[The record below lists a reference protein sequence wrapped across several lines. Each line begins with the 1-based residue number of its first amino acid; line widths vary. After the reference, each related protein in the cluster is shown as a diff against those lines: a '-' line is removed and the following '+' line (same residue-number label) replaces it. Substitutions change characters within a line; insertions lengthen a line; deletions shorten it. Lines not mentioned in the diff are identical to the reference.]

1 MSGNKQSPQ
10 RTLSAFDGACII
22 IGIIIGAGIYQTTPM
37 VAANSGSV
45 QWILGIWVI
54 GGCLALVGALCYA
67 ELAMTVTQAGGE
79 YAYLVKAYGKG
90 TGSFFAWIE
99 FWIIR
104 PGSTG
109 PMAMLFGN
117 YAYKLFPLFPASA
130 APLTFLFDQQLIEIE
145 LSLLGKMFYAVLAT
159 AILLAVN
166 LFGLRAGKLTQN
178 ALTVFKVLALLILVG
193 GSLIAIGLS
202 PDVIVPSTVEATA
215 PQQGQSFDGF
225 LLAMVL
231 VMFTYGGWN
240 DMSFVATEIKNPAKN
255 IPRALVLGFCTV
267 SVIYL
272 LINIAM
278 LMALGHAGLAAS
290 DTPASDMLKVTI
302 GSGAEK
308 IMALLICITA
318 LGAVNG
324 MMFTSARIYHALGN
338 QVSAFAWL
346 GKWNSRLQVPARSL
360 VVQSIVTLA
369 MVIGFGW
376 QTNGFELLVLF
387 VSPFMWSFFVLLGIA
402 MLVFRYQGLVPRD
415 KFRTPWF
422 PVLPLVFVLSS
433 GFIAYR
439 AADYFLF
446 MVESKD
452 LLRDRFFIGLSI
464 ATAFIVLTGVI
475 VALRTRKND
484 SVDG

>member
-1 MSGNKQSPQ
+1 MSENKQSLQ

-37 VAANSGSV
+37 VAASSGSV
-45 QWILGIWVI
+45 QWILGIWVL
-54 GGCLALVGALCYA
+54 GGCLALFGALCYA
-67 ELAMTVTQAGGE
+67 ELAMTVTQDGGE

-109 PMAMLFGN
+109 PMAMLFGS
-117 YAYKLFPLFPASA
+117 YANKLLPLFPATLD
-130 APLTFLFDQQLIEIE
+130 PLIGEML
-145 LSLLGKMFYAVLAT
+145 YAVLAT
-159 AILLAVN
+159 TSLLAVN
-166 LFGLRAGKLTQN
+166 LSGLRAGKLTQN
-178 ALTVFKVLALLILVG
+178 VLTVFKVLALLILVG
-193 GSLIAIGLS
+193 GSVIAIGLS
-202 PDVIVPSTVEATA
+202 PDAIVPATVETA
-215 PQQGQSFDGF
+215 APMEAQSFDGF

-240 DMSFVATEIKNPAKN
+240 DLSFVATEIKNPAKN
-255 IPRALVLGFCTV
+255 IPRALVMGVCAV
-267 SVIYL
+267 SSIYL

-290 DTPASDMLKVTI
+290 HTPATEMLKVTI
-302 GSGAEK
+302 GPRAEK

-338 QVSAFAWL
+338 QVPAFAWL

-360 VVQSIVTLA
+360 VVQSIVTVV

-376 QTNGFELLVLF
+376 QANGFELLVLF
-387 VSPFMWSFFVLLGIA
+387 VSPFMWSFFVLLGVA
-402 MLVFRYQGLVPRD
+402 MLLFRFQGLVPRD
-415 KFRTPWF
+415 KYRTPLF
-422 PVLPLVFVLSS
+422 PIMPLVFVLSS

-439 AADYFLF
+439 AADYFLV
-446 MVESKD
+446 MVESME
-452 LLRDRFFIGLSI
+452 LFRDRFFMGLSM
-464 ATAFIVLTGVI
+464 ATVAIVLSGI
-475 VALRTRKND
+475 AVALISRKTNFAE
-484 SVDG
+484 

>member
-1 MSGNKQSPQ
+1 MSENNRSPQ

-22 IGIIIGAGIYQTTPM
+22 VGIIIGAGIYQTTPM
-37 VAANSGSV
+37 VAATSGSV
-45 QWILGIWVI
+45 QWILGIWVL

-67 ELAMTVTQAGGE
+67 ELAMTITRDGGE

-109 PMAMLFGN
+109 PMAMLFGS
-117 YAYKLFPLFPASA
+117 YAYNLFPIFST
-130 APLTFLFDQQLIEIE
+130 TFD
-145 LSLLGKMFYAVLAT
+145 SLMGEMLYAVA
-159 AILLAVN
+159 AIMTLLAVN
-166 LFGLRAGKLTQN
+166 LLGLRAGKLTQN
-178 ALTVFKVLALLILVG
+178 ALTVFKVLALIILVG
-193 GSLIAIGLS
+193 GSVIAIGLA
-202 PDVIVPSTVEATA
+202 PDVITPTTTETA
-215 PQQGQSFDGF
+215 ASMGGQTFDRF

-240 DMSFVATEIKNPAKN
+240 DLSFVATEIKTPAKN
-255 IPRALVLGFCTV
+255 IPRALVVGVCAV
-267 SVIYL
+267 AAIYL

-278 LMALGHAGLAAS
+278 LMALGHSGLAAS
-290 DTPASDMLKVTI
+290 ETPATEMLKVTI
-302 GSGAEK
+302 GPVAEK
-308 IMALLICITA
+308 IMAMLICVTA

-346 GKWNSRLQVPARSL
+346 GKWNARLQVPARSL
-360 VVQSIVTLA
+360 VVQSVVTLA

-376 QTNGFELLVLF
+376 QANGFELLVLF

-402 MLVFRYQGLVPRD
+402 MLLFRFQGLVPRD
-415 KFRTPWF
+415 KYRTPLF
-422 PVLPLVFVLSS
+422 PVMPLVFVLSS
-433 GFIAYR
+433 SFIAYR

-446 MVESKD
+446 QVESME
-452 LLRDRFFIGLSI
+452 LLHNSFFMGLSI
-464 ATAFIVLTGVI
+464 ATIFVVLSGMI
-475 VALRTRKND
+475 VAAISQKENSAGL
-484 SVDG
+484 

>member
-1 MSGNKQSPQ
+1 VSGNKQSPQ

-22 IGIIIGAGIYQTTPM
+22 VGIIIGAGIYQTTPM
-37 VAANSGSV
+37 VAENAGSV
-45 QWILGIWVI
+45 QWILGFWAL
-54 GGCLALVGALCYA
+54 GGCLALVGALCYV
-67 ELAMTVTQAGGE
+67 ELAMTVTHDGGE
-79 YAYLVKAYGKG
+79 YAYLVKAYGKE

-117 YAYKLFPLFPASA
+117 YADKLFPLFPAS
-130 APLTFLFDQQLIEIE
+130 PD
-145 LSLLGKMFYAVLAT
+145 SLMGKMFYAVLAT

-255 IPRALVLGFCTV
+255 IPRALVLGVCTV

-484 SVDG
+484 SADG

>member
-1 MSGNKQSPQ
+1 MSENHQSPQ

-22 IGIIIGAGIYQTTPM
+22 VGIIIGAGIYQTTPL

-45 QWILGIWVI
+45 EWILGIWVL

-67 ELAMTVTQAGGE
+67 ELAMTVTQEGGE

-117 YAYKLFPLFPASA
+117 YAYKLCPLFPTTLD
-130 APLTFLFDQQLIEIE
+130 PVKGEML
-145 LSLLGKMFYAVLAT
+145 YAVLAT
-159 AILLAVN
+159 MTLLAVN

-178 ALTVFKVLALLILVG
+178 ILTVFKVLALLILVG
-193 GSLIAIGLS
+193 GSVIAIGWFS
-202 PDVIVPSTVEATA
+202 DAIVPVATEATTSME
-215 PQQGQSFDGF
+215 QSFDGF

-240 DMSFVATEIKNPAKN
+240 DMSFVATEMKNPAKN
-255 IPRALVLGFCTV
+255 IPRALVLGVCAV

-278 LMALGHAGLAAS
+278 LMALGHMGLAES
-290 DTPASDMLKVTI
+290 PTPATEMLKVTI
-302 GSGAEK
+302 GPVAEK
-308 IMALLICITA
+308 VMALLICVTA

-338 QVSAFAWL
+338 RVSAFAWL

-387 VSPFMWSFFVLLGIA
+387 VSPFMWSFFVLLGLA
-402 MLVFRYQGLVPRD
+402 MLLFRFQGLVPRD
-415 KFRTPWF
+415 KYRTPLF
-422 PVLPLVFVLSS
+422 PVMPLIFALSS

-446 MVESKD
+446 KVESME
-452 LLRDRFFIGLSI
+452 LLHNRFFMGLSI
-464 ATAFIVLTGVI
+464 ATVVVVFSGMV
-475 VALRTRKND
+475 VALISRKQRHF
-484 SVDG
+484 

>member
-1 MSGNKQSPQ
+1 MSGHKQSPQ

-22 IGIIIGAGIYQTTPM
+22 VGIIIGAGIYQTTPM
-37 VAANSGSV
+37 VAENAGSV
-45 QWILGIWVI
+45 QWILGFWVL
-54 GGCLALVGALCYA
+54 GGCLALVGALCYV
-67 ELAMTVTQAGGE
+67 ELAMTVTHDGGE
-79 YAYLVKAYGKG
+79 YAYLVKAYGKE

-117 YAYKLFPLFPASA
+117 YADKLFPLFPAS
-130 APLTFLFDQQLIEIE
+130 PD
-145 LSLLGKMFYAVLAT
+145 SLMGKMFYAVLAT

-255 IPRALVLGFCTV
+255 IPRALVLGVCTV

>member
-1 MSGNKQSPQ
+1 MSENNQSPQ

-22 IGIIIGAGIYQTTPM
+22 VGIIIGAGIYQTTPM

-45 QWILGIWVI
+45 EWILGIWVL
-54 GGCLALVGALCYA
+54 GGCLALVGALCYV
-67 ELAMTVTQAGGE
+67 ELAMTVTQDGGE

-109 PMAMLFGN
+109 PMAMLFGA
-117 YAYKLFPLFPASA
+117 YAYKLFPIFQMALD
-130 APLTFLFDQQLIEIE
+130 PLMGEML
-145 LSLLGKMFYAVLAT
+145 YAVLAT
-159 AILLAVN
+159 TALLAVN

-178 ALTVFKVLALLILVG
+178 VLTVLKVLALLILVV
-193 GSLIAIGLS
+193 GSVIAIGLS
-202 PDVIVPSTVEATA
+202 PDLIVPTTA
-215 PQQGQSFDGF
+215 ETAGSIRGQSFDGL

-255 IPRALVLGFCTV
+255 IPRALVLGVCAV
-267 SVIYL
+267 AVIYL

-290 DTPASDMLKVTI
+290 HTPATEMLKVTI
-302 GSGAEK
+302 GLPAEK
-308 IMALLICITA
+308 IMALLICVTA

-338 QVSAFAWL
+338 QVSAFSWL
-346 GKWNSRLQVPARSL
+346 GKWNSRLQVPALSL

-376 QTNGFELLVLF
+376 QVNGFELLVLF

-402 MLVFRYQGLVPRD
+402 MLLFRFQGLVSRD
-415 KFRTPWF
+415 KYRTPLF
-422 PVLPLVFVLSS
+422 PMLPLVFVLSS

-439 AADYFLF
+439 AADYFLL
-446 MVESKD
+446 MVESME
-452 LLRDRFFIGLSI
+452 LLGNRFFMGLSI
-464 ATAFIVLTGVI
+464 ATVFVVSSGLI
-475 VALRTRKND
+475 VALISRKND
-484 SVDG
+484 SAGD

>member
-1 MSGNKQSPQ
+1 VSENNQSPQ
-10 RTLSAFDGACII
+10 RSLSAFDGACII
-22 IGIIIGAGIYQTTPM
+22 VGIIIGAGIYQTTPM

-45 QWILGIWVI
+45 EWILGIWVI

-67 ELAMTVTQAGGE
+67 ELAMTVTEAGGE

-159 AILLAVN
+159 TLLLAVN

-178 ALTVFKVLALLILVG
+178 ALTVFKVVALLILVG
-193 GSLIAIGLS
+193 GSVIAIGLS
-202 PDVIVPSTVEATA
+202 TDVIVPATA
-215 PQQGQSFDGF
+215 ETVASTGGQSFDGF

-240 DMSFVATEIKNPAKN
+240 DMSFVATEMKNPAKN
-255 IPRALVLGFCTV
+255 IPRALVLGVCMV

-290 DTPASDMLKVTI
+290 QTPATEMLKVTI
-302 GSGAEK
+302 GPVAEK

-360 VVQSIVTLA
+360 VVQSVVTLA

-402 MLVFRYQGLVPRD
+402 MLMFRYQGLVPRD
-415 KFRTPWF
+415 KYRTPLF
-422 PVLPLVFVLSS
+422 PIMPLVFVLSS

-439 AADYFLF
+439 AADYFLS
-446 MVESKD
+446 MVESME
-452 LLRDRFFIGLSI
+452 LLHDRFFMGLSI
-464 ATAFIVLTGVI
+464 ATVFVVLSGMV
-475 VALRTRKND
+475 VALISRKND
-484 SVDG
+484 SADG

>member
-1 MSGNKQSPQ
+1 MSENNRSPQ

-22 IGIIIGAGIYQTTPM
+22 VGIIIGAGIYQTTPM

-45 QWILGIWVI
+45 QWIFGIWVL

-67 ELAMTVTQAGGE
+67 ELAMTITRDGGE

-109 PMAMLFGN
+109 PMAMLFGS
-117 YAYKLFPLFPASA
+117 YAYNLRPIFST
-130 APLTFLFDQQLIEIE
+130 TFD
-145 LSLLGKMFYAVLAT
+145 SLMGEVLYAVA
-159 AILLAVN
+159 AIMTLLVVN
-166 LFGLRAGKLTQN
+166 LLGLRAGKWTQN

-193 GSLIAIGLS
+193 GSVIAIGLA
-202 PDVIVPSTVEATA
+202 PDVISPTTTETA
-215 PQQGQSFDGF
+215 ASMGGQTFDGF

-240 DMSFVATEIKNPAKN
+240 DLSFVATEIKTPAKN
-255 IPRALVLGFCTV
+255 IPRALVVGVCAV
-267 SVIYL
+267 AAIYL

-278 LMALGHAGLAAS
+278 LMALGHSGLAAS
-290 DTPASDMLKVTI
+290 ETPATEMLKVTI
-302 GSGAEK
+302 GPVAEK
-308 IMALLICITA
+308 IMAMLICVTA

-346 GKWNSRLQVPARSL
+346 GKWNARLQVPARSL
-360 VVQSIVTLA
+360 VVQSVVTLA

-376 QTNGFELLVLF
+376 QANGFELLVLF

-402 MLVFRYQGLVPRD
+402 MLLFRFQGLVPRD
-415 KFRTPWF
+415 KYRTPLF
-422 PVLPLVFVLSS
+422 PVMPLVFVLSS
-433 GFIAYR
+433 SFIAYR

-446 MVESKD
+446 RVESME
-452 LLRDRFFIGLSI
+452 LLHNSFFMGLSI
-464 ATAFIVLTGVI
+464 ATIFVVLSGMI
-475 VALRTRKND
+475 VAAISHKKN
-484 SVDG
+484 SAGL

>member
-22 IGIIIGAGIYQTTPM
+22 VGIIIGAGIYQTTPM
-37 VAANSGSV
+37 VAENAGSV
-45 QWILGIWVI
+45 QWILGFWVL
-54 GGCLALVGALCYA
+54 GGCLALVGALCYV
-67 ELAMTVTQAGGE
+67 ELAMTVTHDGGE
-79 YAYLVKAYGKG
+79 YAYLVKAYGKE

-117 YAYKLFPLFPASA
+117 YADKLFPLFPAS
-130 APLTFLFDQQLIEIE
+130 PD
-145 LSLLGKMFYAVLAT
+145 SLMGKMFYAVLAT

-193 GSLIAIGLS
+193 GSLIAIGMS

-255 IPRALVLGFCTV
+255 ILRALVLGVCTV

>member
-22 IGIIIGAGIYQTTPM
+22 VGIIIGAGIYQTTPM
-37 VAANSGSV
+37 VAENAGSV
-45 QWILGIWVI
+45 QWILGFWAL
-54 GGCLALVGALCYA
+54 GGCLALVGALCYV
-67 ELAMTVTQAGGE
+67 ELAMTVTHDGGE
-79 YAYLVKAYGKG
+79 YAYLVKAYGKE

-117 YAYKLFPLFPASA
+117 YADKLFPLFPAS
-130 APLTFLFDQQLIEIE
+130 PD
-145 LSLLGKMFYAVLAT
+145 SLMGKMFYAVLAT

-255 IPRALVLGFCTV
+255 IPRALVLGVCTV

>member
-1 MSGNKQSPQ
+1 VSGNKQSPQ

-22 IGIIIGAGIYQTTPM
+22 VGIIIGAGIYQTTPM
-37 VAANSGSV
+37 VAENAGSV
-45 QWILGIWVI
+45 QWILGFWVL
-54 GGCLALVGALCYA
+54 GGCLALVGALCYV
-67 ELAMTVTQAGGE
+67 ELAMTVTHDGGE
-79 YAYLVKAYGKG
+79 YAYLVKAYGKE

-117 YAYKLFPLFPASA
+117 YADKLFPLFPAS
-130 APLTFLFDQQLIEIE
+130 PD
-145 LSLLGKMFYAVLAT
+145 SLMGKMFYAVLAT

-255 IPRALVLGFCTV
+255 IPRALVLGVCTV

-484 SVDG
+484 SADG

>member
-1 MSGNKQSPQ
+1 VSGHKQSPQ

-22 IGIIIGAGIYQTTPM
+22 VGIIIGAGIYQTTPM
-37 VAANSGSV
+37 VAENAGSV
-45 QWILGIWVI
+45 QWILGFWVL
-54 GGCLALVGALCYA
+54 GGCLALVGALCYV
-67 ELAMTVTQAGGE
+67 ELAMTVTHDGGE
-79 YAYLVKAYGKG
+79 YAYLVKAYGKE

-117 YAYKLFPLFPASA
+117 YADKLFPLFPAS
-130 APLTFLFDQQLIEIE
+130 PD
-145 LSLLGKMFYAVLAT
+145 SLMGKMFYAVLAT

-255 IPRALVLGFCTV
+255 IPRALVLGVCTV

>member
-1 MSGNKQSPQ
+1 VSGNKQSPQ

-22 IGIIIGAGIYQTTPM
+22 VGIIIGAGIYQTTPM
-37 VAANSGSV
+37 VAESAGSV
-45 QWILGIWVI
+45 QWILGFWVL
-54 GGCLALVGALCYA
+54 GGCLALVGALCYV
-67 ELAMTVTQAGGE
+67 ELAMTVTQDGGE
-79 YAYLVKAYGKG
+79 YAYLVKAYGKE

-117 YAYKLFPLFPASA
+117 YADKLFPLFPAS
-130 APLTFLFDQQLIEIE
+130 PD
-145 LSLLGKMFYAVLAT
+145 SLMGKMFYAVLAT
-159 AILLAVN
+159 AILLTVN

-255 IPRALVLGFCTV
+255 ILRALVLGVCTV

-278 LMALGHAGLAAS
+278 LMVLGRAGLAAS

>member
-22 IGIIIGAGIYQTTPM
+22 VGIIIGAGIYQTTPM
-37 VAANSGSV
+37 VAENAGSV
-45 QWILGIWVI
+45 QWILGFWVL
-54 GGCLALVGALCYA
+54 GGCLALVGALCYV
-67 ELAMTVTQAGGE
+67 ELAMTVTHDGGE
-79 YAYLVKAYGKG
+79 YAYLVKAYGKE

-117 YAYKLFPLFPASA
+117 YADKLFPLFPAS
-130 APLTFLFDQQLIEIE
+130 PD
-145 LSLLGKMFYAVLAT
+145 SLMGKMFYAVLAT

-255 IPRALVLGFCTV
+255 IPRALVLGVCTV

-360 VVQSIVTLA
+360 GVQSIVTLA

>member
-1 MSGNKQSPQ
+1 
-10 RTLSAFDGACII
+10 IV
-22 IGIIIGAGIYQTTPM
+22 GIIIGAGIYQTTPM

-45 QWILGIWVI
+45 EWILGIWVL
-54 GGCLALVGALCYA
+54 GGCLALVGALCYV
-67 ELAMTVTQAGGE
+67 ELAMTVTQDGGE

-109 PMAMLFGN
+109 PMAMLFGA
-117 YAYKLFPLFPASA
+117 YAYKLFPIFQMALD
-130 APLTFLFDQQLIEIE
+130 PLMGEML
-145 LSLLGKMFYAVLAT
+145 YAVLAT
-159 AILLAVN
+159 TALLAVN

-178 ALTVFKVLALLILVG
+178 VLTVLKVLALLILVV
-193 GSLIAIGLS
+193 GSVIAIGLS
-202 PDVIVPSTVEATA
+202 PDLIVPTTA
-215 PQQGQSFDGF
+215 ETAGSIRGQSFDGL

-255 IPRALVLGFCTV
+255 IPRALVLGVCAV
-267 SVIYL
+267 AVIYL

-290 DTPASDMLKVTI
+290 HTPATEMLKVTI
-302 GSGAEK
+302 GLPAEK
-308 IMALLICITA
+308 IMALLICVTA

-338 QVSAFAWL
+338 QVSAFSWL

-376 QTNGFELLVLF
+376 QVNGFELLVLF

-402 MLVFRYQGLVPRD
+402 MLLFRFQGLVSRD
-415 KFRTPWF
+415 KYRTPLF
-422 PVLPLVFVLSS
+422 PMLPLVFVLSS

-439 AADYFLF
+439 AADYFLL
-446 MVESKD
+446 MVESME
-452 LLRDRFFIGLSI
+452 LLGNRFFMGLSI
-464 ATAFIVLTGVI
+464 ATVFVVSSGLI
-475 VALRTRKND
+475 VALISRKND
-484 SVDG
+484 SAGD

>member
-1 MSGNKQSPQ
+1 VSGNKQSPQ

-22 IGIIIGAGIYQTTPM
+22 VGIIIGAGIYQTTPM
-37 VAANSGSV
+37 VAANAGSV
-45 QWILGIWVI
+45 QWILGIWAL
-54 GGCLALVGALCYA
+54 GGCLALVGALCYV
-67 ELAMTVTQAGGE
+67 ELAMTVTHDGGE
-79 YAYLVKAYGKG
+79 YAYLVKAYGKE

-117 YAYKLFPLFPASA
+117 YAYKLFPLFPAS
-130 APLTFLFDQQLIEIE
+130 PD
-145 LSLLGKMFYAVLAT
+145 SLMGKMFYAVLAT
-159 AILLAVN
+159 TILLAVN

-193 GSLIAIGLS
+193 GSVIAIGLS
-202 PDVIVPSTVEATA
+202 SDAIVPSTVAATA
-215 PQQGQSFDGF
+215 PMQGQTFDGF

-255 IPRALVLGFCTV
+255 IPRALVLGVCMV

-278 LMALGHAGLAAS
+278 LMALGHTGLASS

-302 GSGAEK
+302 GSDAEK

-338 QVSAFAWL
+338 QVPAFAWL

-402 MLVFRYQGLVPRD
+402 MLMFRYQGLVPPD

-433 GFIAYR
+433 GFITYR
-439 AADYFLF
+439 AADYFLS
-446 MVESKD
+446 MVESME

-464 ATAFIVLTGVI
+464 ATAFVVLTGVI
-475 VALRTRKND
+475 VAIRTRKND
-484 SVDG
+484 SADG

>member
-1 MSGNKQSPQ
+1 VSGNKQSPQ

-22 IGIIIGAGIYQTTPM
+22 VGIIIGAGIYQTTPM
-37 VAANSGSV
+37 VAENAGSV
-45 QWILGIWVI
+45 QWILGFWVL
-54 GGCLALVGALCYA
+54 GGCLALVGALCYV
-67 ELAMTVTQAGGE
+67 ELAMTVTHDGGE
-79 YAYLVKAYGKG
+79 YAYLVKAYGKE

-117 YAYKLFPLFPASA
+117 YADKLFPLFPAS
-130 APLTFLFDQQLIEIE
+130 PD
-145 LSLLGKMFYAVLAT
+145 SLMGKMFYAVLAT

-255 IPRALVLGFCTV
+255 IPRALVLGVCTV

>member
-22 IGIIIGAGIYQTTPM
+22 VGIIIGAGIYQTTPM
-37 VAANSGSV
+37 VAENAGSV
-45 QWILGIWVI
+45 QWILGFWVL
-54 GGCLALVGALCYA
+54 GGCLALVGALCYV
-67 ELAMTVTQAGGE
+67 ELAMTVTHDGGE
-79 YAYLVKAYGKG
+79 YAYLVKAYGKE

-117 YAYKLFPLFPASA
+117 YADKLFPLFPAS
-130 APLTFLFDQQLIEIE
+130 PD
-145 LSLLGKMFYAVLAT
+145 SLMGKMFYAVLAT

-255 IPRALVLGFCTV
+255 IPRALVLGVCTV

>member
-10 RTLSAFDGACII
+10 RTLSAFDGASII
-22 IGIIIGAGIYQTTPM
+22 VGIIIGAGIYQTTPM
-37 VAANSGSV
+37 VAESAGSV
-45 QWILGIWVI
+45 QWILGFWVL
-54 GGCLALVGALCYA
+54 GGCLALVGALCYV
-67 ELAMTVTQAGGE
+67 ELAMTVTQDGGE
-79 YAYLVKAYGKG
+79 YAYLVKAYGKE

-117 YAYKLFPLFPASA
+117 YADKLFPLFPAS
-130 APLTFLFDQQLIEIE
+130 PD
-145 LSLLGKMFYAVLAT
+145 SLMGKMVYAVLAT
-159 AILLAVN
+159 AILLTVN

-202 PDVIVPSTVEATA
+202 PDVIVPSAVEATA
-215 PQQGQSFDGF
+215 PLQGQSFDGF

-255 IPRALVLGFCTV
+255 ILRALVLGVCTV
-267 SVIYL
+267 SIIYL

-278 LMALGHAGLAAS
+278 LMALGHAGLAAT
-290 DTPASDMLKVTI
+290 DTPASDMLKVTM

-376 QTNGFELLVLF
+376 HTNGFKRLVLY

-402 MLVFRYQGLVPRD
+402 MLVFRYQGLVPQD
-415 KFRTPWF
+415 KYRTPWF

-446 MVESKD
+446 NVESDD
-452 LLRDRFFIGLSI
+452 LLRDPFFIGLSI

-484 SVDG
+484 SADG

>member
-1 MSGNKQSPQ
+1 MSENKQSPQ
-10 RTLSAFDGACII
+10 RTLSAFDGVCII
-22 IGIIIGAGIYQTTPM
+22 VGIIIGAGIYQTTPL
-37 VAANSGSV
+37 VATNSGSV
-45 QWILGIWVI
+45 EWILGIWVL

-67 ELAMTVTQAGGE
+67 ELAMTVTQDGGE
-79 YAYLVKAYGKG
+79 YAYLVTAYGKG
-90 TGSFFAWIE
+90 TGSFFAWLE

-117 YAYKLFPLFPASA
+117 YANKLFPLFGNYTNELFPLLPATLD
-130 APLTFLFDQQLIEIE
+130 PLM
-145 LSLLGKMFYAVLAT
+145 GKMFYAVLAT
-159 AILLAVN
+159 VALLAVN

-178 ALTVFKVLALLILVG
+178 VLTVFKVLALLILVG
-193 GSLIAIGLS
+193 GSVIALGLS
-202 PDVIVPSTVEATA
+202 PEAIVPVTA
-215 PQQGQSFDGF
+215 ETTASMGGQSFDGF
-225 LLAMVL
+225 LFAMVL

-255 IPRALVLGFCTV
+255 IPRALVLGVCAV

-278 LMALGHAGLAAS
+278 LMALGKAGLAAS
-290 DTPASDMLKVTI
+290 ETPATEMLKVTI
-302 GSGAEK
+302 GPVAEK

-360 VVQSIVTLA
+360 VVQSIVTLV

-376 QTNGFELLVLF
+376 QANGFELLVLF

-402 MLVFRYQGLVPRD
+402 MLLFRLRGLVPLD
-415 KFRTPWF
+415 KYRTPLF
-422 PVLPLVFVLSS
+422 PVMPLAFVLSS

-439 AADYFLF
+439 AAEYFLSRVRS
-446 MVESKD
+446 MESSD
-452 LLRDRFFIGLSI
+452 ERFFMGLSI
-464 ATAFIVLTGVI
+464 VTVVVVLSGMVVATIS
-475 VALRTRKND
+475 RKND
-484 SVDG
+484 PDD

>member
-22 IGIIIGAGIYQTTPM
+22 VGIIIGAGIYQTTPM
-37 VAANSGSV
+37 VAESAGSV
-45 QWILGIWVI
+45 QWILGFWVL
-54 GGCLALVGALCYA
+54 GGCLALVGALCYV
-67 ELAMTVTQAGGE
+67 ELAMTVTQDGGE
-79 YAYLVKAYGKG
+79 YAYLVKAYGKE

-117 YAYKLFPLFPASA
+117 YADKLFPLFPAS
-130 APLTFLFDQQLIEIE
+130 PD
-145 LSLLGKMFYAVLAT
+145 SLMGKMFYAVLAT
-159 AILLAVN
+159 AILLTVN

-193 GSLIAIGLS
+193 GSVIAIGLS
-202 PDVIVPSTVEATA
+202 PDAIVPFTTEAIA
-215 PQQGQSFDGF
+215 PMQGQSFDGF

-255 IPRALVLGFCTV
+255 ILRALVLGVCTV

-290 DTPASDMLKVTI
+290 DTPASDMLKVTM

-376 QTNGFELLVLF
+376 HTNGFKRLVLY

-402 MLVFRYQGLVPRD
+402 MLVFRYQGLVPQD
-415 KFRTPWF
+415 KYRTPWF

-446 MVESKD
+446 NVESDD
-452 LLRDRFFIGLSI
+452 LLRDPFFIGLSI

-484 SVDG
+484 SADG

>member
-1 MSGNKQSPQ
+1 
-10 RTLSAFDGACII
+10 
-22 IGIIIGAGIYQTTPM
+22 
-37 VAANSGSV
+37 
-45 QWILGIWVI
+45 
-54 GGCLALVGALCYA
+54 
-67 ELAMTVTQAGGE
+67 
-79 YAYLVKAYGKG
+79 
-90 TGSFFAWIE
+90 
-99 FWIIR
+99 
-104 PGSTG
+104 
-109 PMAMLFGN
+109 
-117 YAYKLFPLFPASA
+117 
-130 APLTFLFDQQLIEIE
+130 
-145 LSLLGKMFYAVLAT
+145 
-159 AILLAVN
+159 
-166 LFGLRAGKLTQN
+166 
-178 ALTVFKVLALLILVG
+178 VLALLVLVG
-193 GSLIAIGLS
+193 GSVIAIGLS
-202 PDVIVPSTVEATA
+202 PDAIAPSTVEAIA
-215 PQQGQSFDGF
+215 PMQGQSFDGF

-255 IPRALVLGFCTV
+255 ILRALVLGVCTV

-290 DTPASDMLKVTI
+290 DTPASDMLKVTM

-376 QTNGFELLVLF
+376 HTNGFKRLVLY

-402 MLVFRYQGLVPRD
+402 MLVFRYQGLVPQD
-415 KFRTPWF
+415 KYRTPWF

-439 AADYFLF
+439 AADYFLSN
-446 MVESKD
+446 VESDD
-452 LLRDRFFIGLSI
+452 LLRDPFFIGLSI

-484 SVDG
+484 SADG

>member
-1 MSGNKQSPQ
+1 
-10 RTLSAFDGACII
+10 
-22 IGIIIGAGIYQTTPM
+22 M

-45 QWILGIWVI
+45 QWILGIWVL
-54 GGCLALVGALCYA
+54 GGCLALVGALCYV
-67 ELAMTVTQAGGE
+67 ELAMTVTQDGGE

-109 PMAMLFGN
+109 PMAMLFGS
-117 YAYKLFPLFPASA
+117 YANKLFPLFSASLD
-130 APLTFLFDQQLIEIE
+130 PLMGE
-145 LSLLGKMFYAVLAT
+145 LLYAVLAT
-159 AILLAVN
+159 TTLLAVN

-178 ALTVFKVLALLILVG
+178 ALTVFKMLALLILVG
-193 GSLIAIGLS
+193 GSVIAIGLS
-202 PDVIVPSTVEATA
+202 PDVIAPVTTETA
-215 PQQGQSFDGF
+215 ASIGGQSFDGF

-255 IPRALVLGFCTV
+255 IPRALVLGVCAV
-267 SVIYL
+267 AVIYL

-278 LMALGHAGLAAS
+278 LLALGHVGLAAS
-290 DTPASDMLKVTI
+290 ATPATEMLKVTI
-302 GSGAEK
+302 GPRAEK
-308 IMALLICITA
+308 IMSLLICITA

-338 QVSAFAWL
+338 QVPAFAWL

-376 QTNGFELLVLF
+376 QTKGFELLVLF

-402 MLVFRYQGLVPRD
+402 MLLFRFQGLVPLD
-415 KFRTPWF
+415 KYRTPLF
-422 PVLPLVFVLSS
+422 PMMPLVFVLSS

-446 MVESKD
+446 MVESME
-452 LLRDRFFIGLSI
+452 LLCDRFFMGLSI
-464 ATAFIVLTGVI
+464 ATVFVVLSGVI
-475 VALRTRKND
+475 VAIRTRKND
-484 SVDG
+484 SADG

>member
-22 IGIIIGAGIYQTTPM
+22 VGIIIGAGIYQTTPM
-37 VAANSGSV
+37 VAESAGSV
-45 QWILGIWVI
+45 QWILGFWVL
-54 GGCLALVGALCYA
+54 GGCLALVGALCYV
-67 ELAMTVTQAGGE
+67 ELAMTVTQDGGE
-79 YAYLVKAYGKG
+79 YAYLVKAYGKE

-117 YAYKLFPLFPASA
+117 YADKLFPLFPAS
-130 APLTFLFDQQLIEIE
+130 PD
-145 LSLLGKMFYAVLAT
+145 SLMGKMFYAVLAT
-159 AILLAVN
+159 AILLTVN

-255 IPRALVLGFCTV
+255 ILRALVLGVCTV

-278 LMALGHAGLAAS
+278 LMVLGRAGLAAS
-290 DTPASDMLKVTI
+290 DTPASDMLKVTM

-475 VALRTRKND
+475 VSLRTRKND

>member
-1 MSGNKQSPQ
+1 VSGNKQSPQ

-22 IGIIIGAGIYQTTPM
+22 VGIIIGAGIYQTTPM
-37 VAANSGSV
+37 VAENAGSV
-45 QWILGIWVI
+45 QWILGFWVL
-54 GGCLALVGALCYA
+54 GGCLALVGALCYV
-67 ELAMTVTQAGGE
+67 ELAMTVTHDGGE
-79 YAYLVKAYGKG
+79 YAYLVKAYGKE

-104 PGSTG
+104 PGSAG

-117 YAYKLFPLFPASA
+117 YADKLFPLFPAS
-130 APLTFLFDQQLIEIE
+130 PD
-145 LSLLGKMFYAVLAT
+145 SLMGKMFYAVLAT

-255 IPRALVLGFCTV
+255 ILRALVLGVCTV

-484 SVDG
+484 SADD

>member
-1 MSGNKQSPQ
+1 VSGNKQSPQ

-22 IGIIIGAGIYQTTPM
+22 VGIIIGAGIYQTTPM
-37 VAANSGSV
+37 VAANAGSV
-45 QWILGIWVI
+45 QWILGIWAL
-54 GGCLALVGALCYA
+54 GGCLALVGALCYV
-67 ELAMTVTQAGGE
+67 ELAMTVTRDGGE
-79 YAYLVKAYGKG
+79 YAYLVKAYGKE

-117 YAYKLFPLFPASA
+117 YAYKLFPLFSASS
-130 APLTFLFDQQLIEIE
+130 D
-145 LSLLGKMFYAVLAT
+145 SLMGKMIYAVMAT
-159 AILLAVN
+159 TILLAVN

-178 ALTVFKVLALLILVG
+178 VLTVFKVLALLILVG
-193 GSLIAIGLS
+193 GSVIAIGFS
-202 PDVIVPSTVEATA
+202 PDAIVPSTVEATA
-215 PQQGQSFDGF
+215 PMQGQSFDGF

-255 IPRALVLGFCTV
+255 IPRALVLGVCMV

-290 DTPASDMLKVTI
+290 VTPASDMLKVTI
-302 GSGAEK
+302 GSDAEK
-308 IMALLICITA
+308 IMELLICITA

-360 VVQSIVTLA
+360 VVQSVVTLA

-402 MLVFRYQGLVPRD
+402 MLVFRYQGLVPSD

-422 PVLPLVFVLSS
+422 PALPLVFVLSS
-433 GFIAYR
+433 GFITYR
-439 AADYFLF
+439 AADYFLS
-446 MVESKD
+446 MVESKE
-452 LLRDRFFIGLSI
+452 LLRDRFFMGLSI
-464 ATAFIVLTGVI
+464 ATAFVVLTGVI
-475 VALRTRKND
+475 VAIKTRKND
-484 SVDG
+484 SADS

>member
-22 IGIIIGAGIYQTTPM
+22 VGIIIGAGIYQTTPM
-37 VAANSGSV
+37 VAENAGSV
-45 QWILGIWVI
+45 QWILGFWVL
-54 GGCLALVGALCYA
+54 GGCLALVGALCYV
-67 ELAMTVTQAGGE
+67 ELAMTVTHDGGE
-79 YAYLVKAYGKG
+79 YAYLVKAYGKE

-117 YAYKLFPLFPASA
+117 YADKLFPLFPAS
-130 APLTFLFDQQLIEIE
+130 PD
-145 LSLLGKMFYAVLAT
+145 SLMGKMFYAVLAT

-193 GSLIAIGLS
+193 GSLIAIGMS

-255 IPRALVLGFCTV
+255 ILRALVLGVCTV

-475 VALRTRKND
+475 VALTTRKND

>member
-1 MSGNKQSPQ
+1 VSGNKQSPQ

-22 IGIIIGAGIYQTTPM
+22 VGIIIGAGIYQTTPM
-37 VAANSGSV
+37 VAANAGSV
-45 QWILGIWVI
+45 QWILGIWAL
-54 GGCLALVGALCYA
+54 GGCLALVGALCYV
-67 ELAMTVTQAGGE
+67 ELAMTVTRDGGE
-79 YAYLVKAYGKG
+79 YAYLVKAYGKE

-117 YAYKLFPLFPASA
+117 YAYKLFPLFPAS
-130 APLTFLFDQQLIEIE
+130 PD
-145 LSLLGKMFYAVLAT
+145 SLMGKMFYAVLAT
-159 AILLAVN
+159 TILLAVN

-193 GSLIAIGLS
+193 GSVIAIGVS
-202 PDVIVPSTVEATA
+202 PDAIVPSTVEATA
-215 PQQGQSFDGF
+215 SMQGQSFDGF
-225 LLAMVL
+225 LFAMVL

-255 IPRALVLGFCTV
+255 IPRALVLGVCTV

-338 QVSAFAWL
+338 QVPAFAWL

-360 VVQSIVTLA
+360 VVQSVVTLA

-402 MLVFRYQGLVPRD
+402 MLVFRYQGLVPLD

-439 AADYFLF
+439 AANYFLF
-446 MVESKD
+446 MVESME
-452 LLRDRFFIGLSI
+452 LLRDRFFMGLSI
-464 ATAFIVLTGVI
+464 ATAFVVLTGVI

-484 SVDG
+484 SADG

>member
-22 IGIIIGAGIYQTTPM
+22 VGIIIGAGIYQTTPM
-37 VAANSGSV
+37 VAENAGSV
-45 QWILGIWVI
+45 QWILGFWVL
-54 GGCLALVGALCYA
+54 GGCLALVGALCYV
-67 ELAMTVTQAGGE
+67 ELAMTVTHDGGE
-79 YAYLVKAYGKG
+79 YAYLVKAYGKE

-104 PGSTG
+104 PGSAG

-117 YAYKLFPLFPASA
+117 YADKLFPLFPAS
-130 APLTFLFDQQLIEIE
+130 PD
-145 LSLLGKMFYAVLAT
+145 SLMGKMFYAVLAT

-255 IPRALVLGFCTV
+255 IPRALVLGVCTV

>member
-22 IGIIIGAGIYQTTPM
+22 VGIIIGAGIYQTTPM
-37 VAANSGSV
+37 VAANAGSV
-45 QWILGIWVI
+45 QWILGIWAL
-54 GGCLALVGALCYA
+54 GGCLALVGALCYV
-67 ELAMTVTQAGGE
+67 ELAMTVTRDGGE
-79 YAYLVKAYGKG
+79 YAYLVKAYGKE

-117 YAYKLFPLFPASA
+117 YAYKLFPLFPAS
-130 APLTFLFDQQLIEIE
+130 PD
-145 LSLLGKMFYAVLAT
+145 SLMGKMFYAVLAT
-159 AILLAVN
+159 TILLAVN

-193 GSLIAIGLS
+193 GSVIAIGVS
-202 PDVIVPSTVEATA
+202 PDAIVPSTVEATA
-215 PQQGQSFDGF
+215 SMQGQSFDGF
-225 LLAMVL
+225 LFAMVL

-255 IPRALVLGFCTV
+255 IPRALVLGVCTV

-278 LMALGHAGLAAS
+278 LMALGHSGLAAS

-302 GSGAEK
+302 GSDAEK

-338 QVSAFAWL
+338 QVPAFAWL

-360 VVQSIVTLA
+360 VVQSVVTLA

-402 MLVFRYQGLVPRD
+402 MLVFRYQGLVPLD

-446 MVESKD
+446 NVESDD
-452 LLRDRFFIGLSI
+452 LLRDPFFIGLSI

-484 SVDG
+484 SADG